1 VRPPRDQMIGVN
13 SFTILGR
20 TTMLRATRMGRAE
33 ALPILWRIAG

>member
-1 VRPPRDQMIGVN
+1 VN

-20 TTMLRATRMGRAE
+20 MTMLGAKRMGRAE